1 MGKFTETALGI
12 YSRDLQQLKGQE
24 DRIFKIVL
32 DQREFKDL
40 IIELNTEKQFGEQ
53 SVDSTGS
60 PLFNTLTQRSVY
72 ANSDPLGRGGQPYQ
86 VFRTGEYWD
95 SFQITVGAGIIII
108 NSNPFKTDNNL
119 FEVYGVDIEGLTDES
134 TQDAIDEALDLFINW
149 YRRNLQAR

>member
-12 YSRDLQQLKGQE
+12 YSRNLQQLKGQE

-32 DQREFKDL
+32 DNREFKDL
-40 IIELNTEKQFGEQ
+40 IIELNTEIQLGEQ
-53 SVDSTGS
+53 SVDSNGS
-60 PLFNTLTQRSVY
+60 PLFNTLTQRTTY

-95 SFQITVGAGIIII
+95 SFQITVSSGIIII

-119 FEVYGVDIEGLTDES
+119 FEVYGVDIEGLTEQN
-134 TQDAIDEALDLFINW
+134 TEEIIDEALELFINW
-149 YRRNLQAR
+149 YRRNLKA